1 MARLVNHDDNWHE
14 NEKTARSLDEAA
26 KGLTGDAAKRAKQA
40 AKDLR
45 KTNGD

>member
-1 MARLVNHDDNWHE
+1 MAKMVNHDDTWHQ

-26 KGLTGDAAKRAKQA
+26 KNLTGDAQKQAKQA

-45 KTNGD
+45 RSNGD